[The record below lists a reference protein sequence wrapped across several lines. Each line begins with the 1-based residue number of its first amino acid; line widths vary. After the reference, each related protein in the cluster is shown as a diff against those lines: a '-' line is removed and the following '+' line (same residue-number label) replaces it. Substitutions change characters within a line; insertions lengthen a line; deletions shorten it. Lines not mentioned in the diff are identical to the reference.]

1 MATPSGAAA
10 SGLGPRR
17 SARARARRQ
26 RPDDEAP
33 PAPAPVAPPPD
44 AGGPSS
50 SPPSRRKR
58 GASPSRRSVRAR
70 EKEDPEPPVAA
81 LDDDEAKNRME
92 EDELKK
98 QGKEIVEAEGPEEVE
113 FDENAEAL
121 KEAPFW
127 LPDGWIINVRH
138 GDGGSIYRYYTS
150 PVSEYTFSTEME
162 ALDYLFSEMD
172 ERILESEACAEDN
185 ELHKMH
191 SWLPDGWVVEVRAG
205 TMQDKMYK
213 FYVHLP
219 TGMRFFSKEDVLR
232 YVNEGKISECDVK
245 GLCDTISEDNILAQ
259 VEFNPDG
266 LPKGWVKELV
276 FRKCNDGIRKDPYY
290 TDPVSHLLFRTLK
303 SVISYLQTGE
313 ISRHAYLPRRSVTD
327 IYSFDGC
334 ADLPRKMLK
343 RLKVPGKKKQKSV
356 QSLVFE
362 KKLPDDQTSNRSHG
376 GTSASM
382 NPRSDTKEKR
392 VNTVQAKGKEP
403 ISSETTK
410 QGKEPISSETT
421 KQGKEPISSKTT
433 KQGKEPISSETT
445 KQGKEPISSKTTK
458 QGKEPISS
466 ETNNQGKEPTSSETT
481 KRPRGRPRKIP
492 KQTNE
497 TTSDCAKSSD
507 KETTHIEIA
516 SDKEPKKE
524 SDTETGENMSK
535 EDAPEDN
542 EMEKHGM
549 ATQEVDNES
558 DLARTLSSL
567 RRGSTDPATDPA
579 MREREN
585 GDPAEASAKS
595 TSSAVKKF
603 YMRRN
608 SSQSFKK

>member
-1 MATPSGAAA
+1 M
-10 SGLGPRR
+10 
-17 SARARARRQ
+17 
-26 RPDDEAP
+26 EA
-33 PAPAPVAPPPD
+33 
-44 AGGPSS
+44 
-50 SPPSRRKR
+50 
-58 GASPSRRSVRAR
+58 
-70 EKEDPEPPVAA
+70 EEP
-81 LDDDEAKNRME
+81 
-92 EDELKK
+92 KK
-98 QGKEIVEAEGPEEVE
+98 QGKEIVEAGGPEEV
-113 FDENAEAL
+113 DENAEAL

-138 GDGGSIYRYYTS
+138 GDDGSTYRYYTS
-150 PVSEYTFSTEME
+150 PVSDYTFSTDME

-191 SWLPDGWVVEVRAG
+191 SWLPDGWVVEIRAG
-205 TMQDKMYK
+205 TMRDKMYK
-213 FYVHLP
+213 FYVHRP

-232 YVNEGKISECDVK
+232 YVNEGKISGCDVK

-303 SVISYLQTGE
+303 SAISYLQTGE
-313 ISRHAYLPRRSVTD
+313 ISKHAYLPRRSVTD

-343 RLKVPGKKKQKSV
+343 RLKVQGKKKQKFV

-362 KKLPDDQTSNRSHG
+362 KNLSDDQTSNRSHG
-376 GTSASM
+376 GTSGSM
-382 NPRSDTKEKR
+382 NPQSDPKEKR
-392 VNTVQAKGKEP
+392 VNTVQAKGKELISSETTKQGKEP

-410 QGKEPISSETT
+410 HGKEPISSETT

-433 KQGKEPISSETT
+433 KQDKEPISSETT
-445 KQGKEPISSKTTK
+445 KQGKEPI
-458 QGKEPISS
+458 
-466 ETNNQGKEPTSSETT
+466 SSETT

-507 KETTHIEIA
+507 KATTHIEIA
-516 SDKEPKKE
+516 SDKETKK
-524 SDTETGENMSK
+524 
-535 EDAPEDN
+535 
-542 EMEKHGM
+542 EMEKHAM
-549 ATQEVDNES
+549 ANQEVDCKS
-558 DLARTLSSL
+558 DLAMTLLSL
-567 RRGSTDPATDPA
+567 MRRGSTDPMTDPE
-579 MREREN
+579 MRKQEN
-585 GDPAEASAKS
+585 GDPAEANAKS
-595 TSSAVKKF
+595 TPSAVKKF

-608 SSQSFKK
+608 NNQSFKK

>member
-213 FYVHLP
+213 
-219 TGMRFFSKEDVLR
+219 
-232 YVNEGKISECDVK
+232 
-245 GLCDTISEDNILAQ
+245 ILAQ

>member
-1 MATPSGAAA
+1 MTTPSG
-10 SGLGPRR
+10 SGPRR

-26 RPDDEAP
+26 PPDDEAP
-33 PAPAPVAPPPD
+33 PAPAPAPVAPPPD

-70 EKEDPEPPVAA
+70 EKDDSEPPVAV
-81 LDDDEAKNRME
+81 LDDDEVKHRTEAE
-92 EDELKK
+92 EPKK

-121 KEAPFW
+121 KDAPFW

-138 GDGGSIYRYYTS
+138 GDGGSTYRYYTS

-162 ALDYLFSEMD
+162 ALEYLFSEMD

-205 TMQDKMYK
+205 TMRDKMYK

-382 NPRSDTKEKR
+382 NPRSDPKEKR

-410 QGKEPISSETT
+410 QGKES
-421 KQGKEPISSKTT
+421 ISSKTT

-445 KQGKEPISSKTTK
+445 KQGKEPITTK

-466 ETNNQGKEPTSSETT
+466 GTTKQGKEPISSETT

-497 TTSDCAKSSD
+497 TTSDHAKSSD

-516 SDKEPKKE
+516 SDKEQKKE
-524 SDTETGENMSK
+524 SDTETGEKMSK

-542 EMEKHGM
+542 EMEKHAM
-549 ATQEVDNES
+549 ATQKVDNES

-567 RRGSTDPATDPA
+567 RRGSMDSE

-585 GDPAEASAKS
+585 GDLAEASARS
-595 TSSAVKKF
+595 ASSAVKKF
-603 YMRRN
+603 YKRRN
-608 SSQSFKK
+608 SNQSFKK

>member
-1 MATPSGAAA
+1 M
-10 SGLGPRR
+10 
-17 SARARARRQ
+17 
-26 RPDDEAP
+26 
-33 PAPAPVAPPPD
+33 
-44 AGGPSS
+44 
-50 SPPSRRKR
+50 
-58 GASPSRRSVRAR
+58 
-70 EKEDPEPPVAA
+70 AA

-138 GDGGSIYRYYTS
+138 GDGGSTYRYYTS

-410 QGKEPISSETT
+410 QGKEPISS
-421 KQGKEPISSKTT
+421 KTT

>member
-1 MATPSGAAA
+1 MTTPSG
-10 SGLGPRR
+10 SGPRR

-26 RPDDEAP
+26 PPGGETP

-50 SPPSRRKR
+50 CSPPSRRKR
-58 GASPSRRSVRAR
+58 GASPTRRSVRAR
-70 EKEDPEPPVAA
+70 EKEDSQPPVAA
-81 LDDDEAKNRME
+81 LN
-92 EDELKK
+92 EDEVKNQMEAEEPKK
-98 QGKEIVEAEGPEEVE
+98 QGKEIVEAEGPEEV
-113 FDENAEAL
+113 DENAEAL

-138 GDGGSIYRYYTS
+138 DDGGSTYRYYTS
-150 PVSEYTFSTEME
+150 PVSDYTFSTEME

-205 TMQDKMYK
+205 TMRDKMYK

-232 YVNEGKISECDVK
+232 YVNEGKISEWDVK

-303 SVISYLQTGE
+303 SAISYLQTGE
-313 ISRHAYLPRRSVTD
+313 ISKHAYLPRRSVTD

-356 QSLVFE
+356 QLLVFE
-362 KKLPDDQTSNRSHG
+362 KKLPDDQTSKRSHG

-382 NPRSDTKEKR
+382 NPRSDPKEKR
-392 VNTVQAKGKEP
+392 VSTVQAKGKEP

-421 KQGKEPISSKTT
+421 KQGREPISSKTT
-433 KQGKEPISSETT
+433 KQGREPISSETT
-445 KQGKEPISSKTTK
+445 KQGQEPISSKTTK
-458 QGKEPISS
+458 QGEEPISSGTTKQGKEPISS
-466 ETNNQGKEPTSSETT
+466 GTT

-492 KQTNE
+492 MQTNE

-507 KETTHIEIA
+507 METTHIEIV

-524 SDTETGENMSK
+524 SDTETGEKMSK

-542 EMEKHGM
+542 ETEKHAM

-567 RRGSTDPATDPA
+567 RRGSTDPATDPE
-579 MREREN
+579 MREQKT
-585 GDPAEASAKS
+585 GDPVEASAKS

>member
-1 MATPSGAAA
+1 MTTPSGAAA
-10 SGLGPRR
+10 SGSGPRR

-26 RPDDEAP
+26 PPDDETP

-50 SPPSRRKR
+50 CSPPSRRKR
-58 GASPSRRSVRAR
+58 GGSPSRRSVRAR
-70 EKEDPEPPVAA
+70 EKDDSEPPVAV
-81 LDDDEAKNRME
+81 LNEDEVKNRME
-92 EDELKK
+92 AEEPKI
-98 QGKEIVEAEGPEEVE
+98 QEKEIVEAEGPEEV
-113 FDENAEAL
+113 DENAEAL

-138 GDGGSIYRYYTS
+138 GDDGSIYRYYTS
-150 PVSEYTFSTEME
+150 PVSDYTFSTEME
-162 ALDYLFSEMD
+162 ALEYLFSEMD

-205 TMQDKMYK
+205 TMRDKMYK

-303 SVISYLQTGE
+303 SAISYLQTGE

-382 NPRSDTKEKR
+382 NPRPDPKEKR
-392 VNTVQAKGKEP
+392 VNTVRAKGKEP

-410 QGKEPISSETT
+410 QGKGPISSETTKQGKGPISSETTKQGKEPISSATT

-445 KQGKEPISSKTTK
+445 KQGKEPISS
-458 QGKEPISS
+458 
-466 ETNNQGKEPTSSETT
+466 ETT

-497 TTSDCAKSSD
+497 TTSDRAKSSD

-516 SDKEPKKE
+516 SGKEPKNE
-524 SDTETGENMSK
+524 SDTETGEKMSK
-535 EDAPEDN
+535 GDSPEDN
-542 EMEKHGM
+542 EMEKHAM

-567 RRGSTDPATDPA
+567 RRGSMDTE
-579 MREREN
+579 MRERET
-585 GDPAEASAKS
+585 GDSAEASAKS
-595 TSSAVKKF
+595 ASSAVKKF

>member
-1 MATPSGAAA
+1 MTTPSG
-10 SGLGPRR
+10 SGPRR

-26 RPDDEAP
+26 PPDDEAP
-33 PAPAPVAPPPD
+33 PAPAPPPVAPPPD

-70 EKEDPEPPVAA
+70 DKEDSEPPVAV
-81 LDDDEAKNRME
+81 LDDHELKHQTEAE
-92 EDELKK
+92 EPKK

-138 GDGGSIYRYYTS
+138 GDGGSTYRYYTS

-162 ALDYLFSEMD
+162 ALEYLFSEMD

-185 ELHKMH
+185 EFHKMH

-205 TMQDKMYK
+205 TMRDKMYK

-303 SVISYLQTGE
+303 SVISYLQTGV

-362 KKLPDDQTSNRSHG
+362 KKLPDDQTSNLSHG

-382 NPRSDTKEKR
+382 NPRSDPKEKR
-392 VNTVQAKGKEP
+392 VNTVQAKGKEPISSEATEQGKEP

-421 KQGKEPISSKTT
+421 KQGKEPITT
-433 KQGKEPISSETT
+433 KQGKEPISSGTT
-445 KQGKEPISSKTTK
+445 KQGKEPI
-458 QGKEPISS
+458 
-466 ETNNQGKEPTSSETT
+466 SSETT

-497 TTSDCAKSSD
+497 TTLDCAKTSD

-516 SDKEPKKE
+516 SNKEPKKE
-524 SDTETGENMSK
+524 SDTETGEKMSK
-535 EDAPEDN
+535 ENASEDN
-542 EMEKHGM
+542 EMEKHAM

-558 DLARTLSSL
+558 DLARTLYSL
-567 RRGSTDPATDPA
+567 RGSMDPE

-595 TSSAVKKF
+595 ASSAVKKF

-608 SSQSFKK
+608 SNQSFKK